1 MTEAFITPSMLRWAR
16 ERSFDTVAAAA
27 EKLNVTVGKLQA
39 WEQGDARPTFRKA
52 QDLAK
57 KLRIPFGYLYL
68 AKEPD
73 EALPLPDLRTK
84 SGTIPRKPSPDC
96 LEVLYDALR
105 KQEWYHDYL
114 TNEQV
119 DNVPFVG
126 RFTNTSPVA
135 DIAAD
140 IRRTLRLDD
149 SLRRGA
155 RDRDDF
161 FIQLV
166 QRAEDAGVLVMR
178 SGIVGSNTHRP
189 LDRDE
194 FQGFAISD
202 TVAPLVFVNQNDF
215 KAAQIFT
222 LAHELAHIWVRVS
235 GVCDVAYLASPADY
249 TNDSGRTTDT
259 VDADAVAA
267 ETLVPA
273 DTFELRWD
281 ESTDIDENLRS
292 LSTYY
297 RVSMF
302 VILRRAYD
310 LSLIDLDTFR
320 AKYAELSVRTL
331 SSKKGGGGGYSSL
344 VSRNSQMVT
353 TALVFSLLEGRV
365 SPKEASALLNI
376 RISKLPALAK
386 YLSLRAREHA

>member
-1 MTEAFITPSMLRWAR
+1 MTEAFITPGMLRWAR
-16 ERSFDTVAAAA
+16 MRSFASLDAAADKLNMKP
-27 EKLNVTVGKLQA
+27 EKLDA
-39 WEQGDARPTFRKA
+39 WESDKARPTFRQA

-68 AKEPD
+68 STPPD
-73 EALPLPDLRTK
+73 ENLPLPDLRTRARAQ
-84 SGTIPRKPSPDC
+84 SRKPSPDF

-114 TNEQV
+114 TNEQA

-161 FIQLV
+161 FRQLV
-166 QRAEDAGVLVMR
+166 RRAEDAGVLVMR
-178 SGIVGSNTHRP
+178 SGIVGSNTSRH
-189 LDRDE
+189 LDPDE

-215 KAAQIFT
+215 RNAQIFT

-235 GVCDVAYLASPADY
+235 GVCDVAYLARPADH
-249 TNDSGRTTDT
+249 TNDSGRTADT

-273 DTFELRWD
+273 ATFELRWD
-281 ESTDIDENLRS
+281 KSTNIDENLRS
-292 LSTYY
+292 LSTHY

-320 AKYAELSVRTL
+320 AKYAELKEEM
-331 SSKKGGGGGYSSL
+331 KKGGGGGYSS
-344 VSRNSQMVT
+344 VFSRNSQTLT

-376 RISKLPALAK
+376 RISKLPALAT
-386 YLSLRAREHA
+386 YLGLREREHA